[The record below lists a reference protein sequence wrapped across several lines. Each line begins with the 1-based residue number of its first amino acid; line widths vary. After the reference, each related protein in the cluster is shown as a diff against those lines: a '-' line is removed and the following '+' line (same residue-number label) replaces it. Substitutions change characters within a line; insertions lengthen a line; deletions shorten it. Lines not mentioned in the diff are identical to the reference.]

1 MSVLSAPSSCDV
13 SSVDSS
19 CQHSAAEPGS
29 EDAGKPEH
37 NGGTTAAGE
46 TEQSMDDNV
55 ENKSPENVAKDEAG
69 SNVEQK
75 SADEGVK
82 EDKGSNKNEL
92 ALAYANRFC

>member
-1 MSVLSAPSSCDV
+1 VSVLSAPSSCDV

-19 CQHSAAEPGS
+19 CQSSAAEAGS
-29 EDAGKPEH
+29 EAMHD
-37 NGGTTAAGE
+37 GGTTAAGE
-46 TEQSMDDNV
+46 TEQSVDDNV

-75 SADEGVK
+75 SADDGVK